1 MTTLP
6 NNVNFSSFY
15 ARSFSSNEMPFEVNS
30 QRLISFFFHLGP
42 TGFTRKERRAWLKG
56 YTGKSGFWHA
66 TWVVYYISHSHE
78 KFWCSFGEKCVSL
91 L

>member
-30 QRLISFFFHLGP
+30 QRLISFFFSSRAHRVYEE
-42 TGFTRKERRAWLKG
+42 RKESVA
-56 YTGKSGFWHA
+56 
-66 TWVVYYISHSHE
+66 
-78 KFWCSFGEKCVSL
+78 
-91 L
+91 